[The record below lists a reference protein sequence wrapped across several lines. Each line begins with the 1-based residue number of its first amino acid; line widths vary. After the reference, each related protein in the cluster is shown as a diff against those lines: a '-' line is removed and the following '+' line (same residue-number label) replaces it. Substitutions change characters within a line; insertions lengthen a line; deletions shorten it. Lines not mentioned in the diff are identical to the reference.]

1 MTRSLRMWILAA
13 CLLFP
18 SLAMATGGNS
28 PRDYACPLDPG
39 TFFFAAYYNHSWGT
53 DLYTHGKYRNGSTR
67 LYSNVGIARPVYFTQ
82 IGPFTA
88 DPQLLLP
95 FGVVDLNNRER
106 GGIGD
111 PILAA
116 TVWFINDRENGVV
129 LGWTPFVWVPIG
141 TYDRKNSDISLGSN
155 RWSTKQE
162 LCVAKRFGDRVWWEV
177 AGSIRMFT
185 DNPDANDGTNRSTTS
200 SKNPIWA
207 WETHLSVDV
216 TSKLMLSAD
225 YYYQYGGET
234 SLHGTWQKD
243 WVNDHTLGF
252 TAAYMLAS
260 NVQLMAHFNT
270 DLSVRQGVRSN
281 EIGTRLAFWF

>member
-1 MTRSLRMWILAA
+1 MNRSLRMWILAA

-39 TFFFAAYYNHSWGT
+39 TFFFATYYTHMWGT
-53 DLYTHGKYRNGSTR
+53 DYFHKGKYINGSTR
-67 LYSNVGIARPVYFTQ
+67 LYDNVGIARPVYFTNF
-82 IGPFTA
+82 GPFTA

-95 FGVVDLNNRER
+95 FGQIALNSQET

-116 TVWFINDRENGVV
+116 TVWFINDREAGWV
-129 LGWTPFVWVPIG
+129 LGWTPFVYVPIG
-141 TYDRKNSDISLGSN
+141 SYDRKRPSLGSN

-162 LCVAKRFGDRVWWEV
+162 LCVAKRFGDRVWLEV
-177 AGSIRMFT
+177 AGNITLFA
-185 DNPDANDGTNRSTTS
+185 DNPDANDANNRSTS
-200 SKNPIWA
+200 SSRNPILGG
-207 WETHLSVDV
+207 ETHLSVDV
-216 TSKLMLSAD
+216 TKQLMVSAD

-234 SLHGTWQKD
+234 SLHGIWQKD
-243 WVNDHTLGF
+243 WVDTHTLGF

-270 DLSVRQGVRSN
+270 DVSVYNGVRTN

>member
-1 MTRSLRMWILAA
+1 MNRSLRMWILAA

-39 TFFFAAYYNHSWGT
+39 TFFFATYYTHMWGT
-53 DLYTHGKYRNGSTR
+53 DYFHKGKYINGSTR
-67 LYSNVGIARPVYFTQ
+67 LYDNVGIARPVYFTNF
-82 IGPFTA
+82 GPFTA

-95 FGVVDLNNRER
+95 FGQIALNSQET

-116 TVWFINDRENGVV
+116 TVWFINDREAGWV
-129 LGWTPFVWVPIG
+129 LGWTPFVYVPIG
-141 TYDRKNSDISLGSN
+141 SYDRKRPSLGSN

-162 LCVAKRFGDRVWWEV
+162 LCVAKRFGDRVWLEV
-177 AGSIRMFT
+177 AGNITLFA
-185 DNPDANDGTNRSTTS
+185 DNPDANDANNRSTS
-200 SKNPIWA
+200 SSRNPILGG
-207 WETHLSVDV
+207 ETHLSVDV
-216 TSKLMLSAD
+216 TKQLMVSAD

-243 WVNDHTLGF
+243 WVDTHTLGF

-270 DLSVRQGVRSN
+270 DLSVYNGVRQN

>member
-1 MTRSLRMWILAA
+1 MWILAA

-39 TFFFAAYYNHSWGT
+39 TFFFATYYNHAWGT
-53 DLYTHGKYRNGSTR
+53 DFYRHGQYQNGSTR

-88 DPQLLLP
+88 DPQMLLP
-95 FGVVDLNNRER
+95 FGVVDLNNKEM
-106 GGIGD
+106 GGVGD

-141 TYDRKNSDISLGSN
+141 TYDRKNSGISLGSN

-162 LCVAKRFGDRVWWEV
+162 VCVAKRFGDRVWLEV

-185 DNPDANDGTNRSTTS
+185 DNPDANDANNRSTSS
-200 SKNPIWA
+200 SKNPIFA
-207 WETHLSVDV
+207 TESHLSVDV
-216 TSKLMLSAD
+216 TSKLMVSAD

-234 SLHGTWQKD
+234 SLHGAWQRD

-270 DLSVRQGVRSN
+270 DLAVHNGVRTN